1 MENIKVS
8 LSGVSIHRLRMETLS
23 ELAAKL
29 IQAGASAK
37 EKTTK
42 TMVASLKSA
51 AQEFNTAKA
60 KEKTNQSTQIT
71 SQYIDTMKKRY
82 TALGGCLTTAKNCGI
97 KEKEA
102 AANKIIPKYAKM
114 SSVFALKSET
124 IGRME
129 KAIANLRTI
138 KDEDF
143 VTIGA
148 LELLENIESVMEEY
162 RSAVISRVDVK
173 VEKSKSVVT
182 ARLKL
187 TTAIQGLLSAVKYAQ
202 DCLNGSET
210 ELVKQ
215 YNTIFS
221 EIGALLKLS
230 ATLRAKNKKEAEEN
244 NS

>member
-8 LSGVSIHRLRMETLS
+8 MSGVSIHRLRMETLS

-60 KEKTNQSTQIT
+60 TEKTNQSTQIT

-102 AANKIIPKYAKM
+102 VANKIIPKYAKM

-221 EIGALLKLS
+221 EIAALLKLS

-244 NS
+244 N

>member
-1 MENIKVS
+1 MANLQIS

-29 IQAGASAK
+29 AQAGASAK

-42 TMVASLKSA
+42 TMVASLKTA
-51 AQEFNTAKA
+51 AQEFNAAKA

-71 SQYIDTMKKRY
+71 AQYLDTMKRRY
-82 TALGGCLTTAKNCGI
+82 TAIGGYIKAAKYCGI
-97 KEKEA
+97 KDKEA
-102 AANKIIPKYAKM
+102 AADIIIPKYTNV

-129 KAIANLRTI
+129 KAIANLRTV
-138 KDEDF
+138 KDNDLA
-143 VTIGA
+143 TIGA
-148 LELLENIESVMEEY
+148 LELLCDIENIMEEY

-173 VEKSKSVVT
+173 VEKCKSVVT
-182 ARLKL
+182 ARQKL
-187 TTAIQGLLSAVKYAQ
+187 MTAIQGLLSAIKYAQ

-215 YNTIFS
+215 YNTIFG

-230 ATLRAKNKKEAEEN
+230 ATLRAKNKKEANE
-244 NS
+244 

>member
-102 AANKIIPKYAKM
+102 AANKIIPKYANM

-148 LELLENIESVMEEY
+148 LELLENIESVMDEY

-173 VEKSKSVVT
+173 VEKCKSVVT

-244 NS
+244 N